1 MATGALPFRGESS
14 GVIFNAILE
23 RQPVPAVRL
32 NPDLPPKLEDIIN
45 RALEKDRDL
54 RYQHTSDI
62 RAELKR
68 LKRDTDSGRISS
80 TRSQVVQE
88 LTAEPATRPV
98 AVAQPSSGIARMR
111 NIALAVCGTLLAAAL
126 AAYHFWPRS
135 NTPSGPAKITQISQ
149 WNKPIVV
156 SQLILCNGALCR
168 G

>member
-1 MATGALPFRGESS
+1 
-14 GVIFNAILE
+14 
-23 RQPVPAVRL
+23 VRL